1 LVILDLVAG
10 NGIISKS
17 VFMRDKI
24 HSLIDPADE
33 LYDAIR
39 ASETDVGTIAANTGI
54 KPQNIQKVTQT

>member
-1 LVILDLVAG
+1 
-10 NGIISKS
+10 
-17 VFMRDKI
+17 MRDKI